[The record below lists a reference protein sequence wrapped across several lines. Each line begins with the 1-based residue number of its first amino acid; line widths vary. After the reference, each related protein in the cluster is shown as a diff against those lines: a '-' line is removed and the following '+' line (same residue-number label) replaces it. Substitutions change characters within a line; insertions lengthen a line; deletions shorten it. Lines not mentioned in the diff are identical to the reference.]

1 MNSLWNVAGEI
12 AKGRLIRV
20 LPEWKM
26 NDRSVLWLIY
36 PRTNVLTP
44 KTRVFMDF
52 LIAKLGNRSK
62 WSE

>member
-52 LIAKLGNRSK
+52 LIAKLGSRSE

>member
-1 MNSLWNVAGEI
+1 
-12 AKGRLIRV
+12 
-20 LPEWKM
+20 M
-26 NDRSVLWLIY
+26 NDQSVLWLIY

-52 LIAKLGNRSK
+52 LIGSLGSRFD